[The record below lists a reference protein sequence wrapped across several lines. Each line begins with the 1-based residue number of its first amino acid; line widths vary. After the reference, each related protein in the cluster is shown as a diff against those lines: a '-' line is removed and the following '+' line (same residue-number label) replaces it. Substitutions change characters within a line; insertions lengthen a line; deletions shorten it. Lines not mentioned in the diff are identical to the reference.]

1 MPHGQGRLRTA
12 TAQIMPKD
20 DTGPQA
26 KGGRSKAD
34 HRWSTDG
41 SDESRMTGRSDRL
54 GPTRS
59 NPRNKMR
66 GPASLRP
73 LRRLSPLTRRILTVN
88 VFALLIPVLGLI
100 YLGPYRDGL
109 IAQEME
115 ALRTQGEIFSGALGE
130 GAVEVLDN
138 GDEALNIVPARNMVR
153 RLSDPSRVRARLFNL
168 DGAMIADSRQLG
180 SVGAVV
186 QVEELPP
193 PGATDKIVDPISDFV
208 GDIATLLDDGRY
220 ELYRD
225 PLEPTVADFPE
236 ANSALNG
243 RIAERVRIE
252 PDGTLVLTV
261 ALPVQRYYQVRGA
274 LMLTK
279 DGRKI
284 EAAMRDVRLTIALIF
299 AGALVI
305 TVLMSLYLAG
315 TIARPIHR
323 LAEAAERVRRT
334 VGRESADIPDFSDRD
349 DEIGDLSRVL
359 AEMTDALQ
367 RRLVEI
373 ERFAADVA
381 HEIKNPLTS
390 LRSAVETAA
399 RVKEPAQQQ
408 KLMSIIQDDVARLDR
423 LISDISDASRLDA
436 ELSRSETA
444 EVDLSR
450 MLFTLAEMHE
460 VTRQEKAQDG
470 GAQGTPVHF
479 TAHGDGPFTVRG
491 SEDRLVQVFRN
502 LIGNALT
509 FSPPDGS
516 VRLEVRV
523 NERALDVWV
532 EDDGP
537 GIPPAKLTA
546 IFERFYTER
555 PEAEKFGTHSGLGLS
570 ISKQIVEAHNGTIEA
585 LNRTDAEGHVCGA
598 RFVVSLPR
606 PD

>member
-1 MPHGQGRLRTA
+1 
-12 TAQIMPKD
+12 MPKD
-20 DTGPQA
+20 EPHDTGLRA
-26 KGGRSKAD
+26 AASDRGAALSGERGEDRAGGRTA
-34 HRWSTDG
+34 
-41 SDESRMTGRSDRL
+41 EE
-54 GPTRS
+54 
-59 NPRNKMR
+59 R
-66 GPASLRP
+66 GEAARRPGGARLRP

-88 VFALLIPVLGLI
+88 MLALLIPVLGLL
-100 YLGPYRDGL
+100 YLGPYRDSL
-109 IAQEME
+109 IQQELQ

-130 GAVEVLDN
+130 GAVEVLEN
-138 GDEALNIVPARNMVR
+138 GDEALNLVPARHMIR
-153 RLSDPSRVRARLFNL
+153 RLSDPSAVRARLFDL
-168 DGAMIADSRQLG
+168 DGAMVADSRQLG

-193 PGATDKIVDPISDFV
+193 PGTADELVNPVIDFV
-208 GDIATLLDDGRY
+208 GDVANLLDERRY
-220 ELYRD
+220 EIYQD

-236 ANSALNG
+236 AQSALAG
-243 RIAERVRIE
+243 RIAERVRVE
-252 PDGTLVLTV
+252 PDGDLILTV

-279 DGRKI
+279 TGDKI

-334 VGRESADIPDFSDRD
+334 VGREDADIPDFSARD
-349 DEIGDLSRVL
+349 DEIGDLSAVL
-359 AEMTDALQ
+359 AEMTEALQ

-399 RVKEPAQQQ
+399 RVKDTEQQ
-408 KLMSIIQDDVARLDR
+408 KRLMSIIQDDVARLDR

-436 ELSRSETA
+436 ELSRSESH
-444 EVDLSR
+444 EVDLAR
-450 MLFTLAEMHE
+450 MLSALGEMHE
-460 VTRQEKAQDG
+460 VTREEAEKNDG
-470 GAQGTPVHF
+470 ARGVPLCVRVEGE
-479 TAHGDGPFTVRG
+479 GPFTVRG

-502 LIGNALT
+502 LIGNAVS
-509 FSPPDGS
+509 FSPEDGAIRVQVRREGRTVS
-516 VRLEVRV
+516 VE
-523 NERALDVWV
+523 V

-537 GIPPAKLTA
+537 GVPEAKLEA
-546 IFERFYTER
+546 IFDRFYTER

-570 ISKQIVEAHNGTIEA
+570 ISKQIVEAHNGVIRA
-585 LNRTDAEGHVCGA
+585 VNRSDERGRVLGA
-598 RFVVSLPR
+598 RFQVSLPAAA
-606 PD
+606 